1 MDSAARV
8 IRGISGISATPR
20 EGRDQ
25 VAWARGKVL
34 RMVSISACFSESYAE
49 ARAKFCRAAAEA
61 GGAIRSWFNP
71 NASGPDGGKLY
82 LDTARFGPSDASNM
96 LVLISSTHGVEGHC
110 GSGAQ
115 IAWLATGGAST
126 LPKDTGALIVHAINP
141 YGFAWTRRVNED
153 NVDLNRNFVD
163 HDKAYP
169 ANEGY
174 LAIADAILPKE
185 WTEESNA
192 ATQRVFG
199 SYAQKHGAFA
209 LQGAISSGQYTHPDG
224 IFYGGAKPTWSN
236 RTIRRIAREEL
247 GQARRVG
254 IIDFHTGLGPF
265 GHGELICAVPPS
277 AKSFPRARAWYG
289 DEMTSPESG
298 TSTSAIVVGIMTDAF
313 PQELP
318 DAEVTPIAI
327 EYGTYSVPEVLGAVR
342 ADNWLHHR
350 GDLGSP
356 LGREIKADVKER
368 FFPAGDKWREMVWQ
382 RADQTIGWALK
393 GLNGG

>member
-1 MDSAARV
+1 
-8 IRGISGISATPR
+8 
-20 EGRDQ
+20 
-25 VAWARGKVL
+25 
-34 RMVSISACFSESYAE
+34 MVSIPACFSESYAE
-49 ARAKFCRAAAEA
+49 ARPKFCSAAASA
-61 GGAIRSWFNP
+61 GGALRSWFNP
-71 NASGPDGGKLY
+71 HVKGPNGELLY
-82 LDTARFGPSDASNM
+82 LDTARFGPADAPNM

-115 IAWLATGGAST
+115 ISWLATGGPT
-126 LPKDTGALIVHAINP
+126 KLPKDTGALLVHAINP

-169 ANEGY
+169 KNEGY
-174 LAIADAILPKE
+174 LAIAEAILPKE
-185 WTEESNA
+185 WNEASTAE
-192 ATQRVFG
+192 TQRVFDA
-199 SYAQKHGAFA
+199 YAQKHGAYG

-224 IFYGGAKPTWSN
+224 IFFGGAKQTWSN
-236 RTIRRIAREEL
+236 RTIRAIARQEL
-247 GQARRVG
+247 SHARKVG
-254 IIDFHTGLGPF
+254 VIDFHTGLGPF

-277 AKSFPRARAWYG
+277 AKSFASAKAWYG
-289 DEMTSPESG
+289 DEMTSPEGG

-318 DAEVTPIAI
+318 DAQVTPIAI

-350 GDLGSP
+350 GDLKS
-356 LGREIKADVKER
+356 LLAKQLKADMKER
-368 FFPAGDKWREMVWQ
+368 FFPTGEKWREMVWA

-393 GLNGG
+393 GLAG